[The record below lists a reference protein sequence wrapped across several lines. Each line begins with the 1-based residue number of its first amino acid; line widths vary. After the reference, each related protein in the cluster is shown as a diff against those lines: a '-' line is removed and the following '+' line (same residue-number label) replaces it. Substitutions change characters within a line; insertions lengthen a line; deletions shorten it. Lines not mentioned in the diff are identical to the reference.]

1 MTDRRWLRSVDEI
14 LSALDAIGRE
24 TVTAYWDDAIVHVP
38 RRDPI
43 TVRLIS
49 RSSLGIDTEH
59 VFLVDGDAYDAWS
72 EKEIV
77 PPELWWD
84 REDEQAPI
92 PFDWFVSRLKNAR
105 WGSPSDG

>member
-1 MTDRRWLRSVDEI
+1 MTDRRWLRSLGEI
-14 LSALDAIGRE
+14 LFALDAIGRE
-24 TVTAYWDDAIVHVP
+24 TVTAYWDDAADVP

-43 TVRLIS
+43 SMRLIS

-59 VFLVDGDAYDAWS
+59 VFLVDGDAYDAWV
-72 EKEIV
+72 EAEVV

-92 PFDWFVSRLKNAR
+92 PFDWLVSRLENAR
-105 WGSPSDG
+105 WNSPPDG

>member
-1 MTDRRWLRSVDEI
+1 MTARRWLRSLGEI

-24 TVTAYWDDAIVHVP
+24 TVSAYWDDAADVP

-43 TVRLIS
+43 SMRLIS

-72 EKEIV
+72 EKEVV

-84 REDEQAPI
+84 KEDEQGSVVWRMLVGA
-92 PFDWFVSRLKNAR
+92 VRLTV
-105 WGSPSDG
+105 D